1 MNEKIKNYVDLLF
14 EGVPRSAKAIEL
26 RNEILSNLNDKFE
39 ALRAE
44 GKTEN
49 EAYGLAIAGLDNVDK
64 LIKET
69 LPDAET
75 SQKINAER
83 KRKGLL
89 TSLAVALYILSP
101 AALIMLTRNTDS
113 NLAVSV
119 LLAMIGIA
127 TAILIYSNMST
138 PVELA
143 PYFKA
148 GNSDYSD
155 NKGYFFS
162 SAKNF
167 YWIVVLLIYFW
178 VSFSLYCWHISWLIF
193 IAAKAVWQGITLL
206 VLYFDE
212 QKGNNR

>member
-14 EGVPRSAKAIEL
+14 EGVPRSQKAIEL

-39 ALRAE
+39 ALRTE

-49 EAYGLAIAGLDNVDK
+49 EAYGLAIAGLGDVDK
-64 LIKET
+64 LIKEI

-75 SQKINAER
+75 AKKINAER

-101 AALIMLTRNTDS
+101 AALIIIGS
-113 NLAVSV
+113 NMHGTLAVSV
-119 LLAMIGIA
+119 LLTMIGIA
-127 TAILIYSNMST
+127 TALLIYSNMST
-138 PVELA
+138 PIELA
-143 PYFKA
+143 SYFKA
-148 GNSDYSD
+148 GNSDYSE

-162 SAKNF
+162 SARNF
-167 YWIVVLLIYFW
+167 YWIVVLLIYLW
-178 VSFSLYCWHISWLIF
+178 VSFSLHCWHISWLIF
-193 IAAKAVWQGITLL
+193 IAAKAAWQGIMLL

-212 QKGNNR
+212 QK